1 MRVSRRFVLGAG
13 LTLGPLSP
21 FLSTNVRAEK
31 PALMIRS
38 VPSIGEELP
47 LVGLGSWITFNVGND
62 AKLLDE
68 SAKVISAFLDGGGR
82 MIDSSPMYGSA
93 QATIGYALN
102 KLGKPQTVFAAD
114 KVWTSSQSNGPTQM
128 AETQRRW
135 GVDQIDLMQVHNLVN
150 WEGHLQTLAA
160 MKADGRIK
168 AIGITTSHGSRHE
181 ALERIMMRHEIDFVQ
196 LTYNVIDRDVEQRLL
211 PLAREKKIGVIVNR
225 PYQRGALLRRFENQ
239 PLPKWVVETGAK
251 SWAQFLLK
259 FVVSHPAVTCAIPAT
274 TRVDHVRENLSV
286 ATGPMPDARL
296 RQRMADYIR
305 QL

>member
-1 MRVSRRFVLGAG
+1 MIDRRSVLRAG
-13 LTLGPLSP
+13 LMMGPLSP
-21 FLSTNVRAEK
+21 LLSLPVQAQSAQLLTRRVA
-31 PALMIRS
+31 
-38 VPSIGEELP
+38 SIGEELP

-62 AKLLDE
+62 TKLLEE
-68 SAKVISAFLDGGGR
+68 STKVISAFLEGGGR

-102 KLGKPQTVFAAD
+102 KLGKPQSVFSAD
-114 KVWTSSQSNGPTQM
+114 KVWTSSQANGPTQM

-181 ALERIMMRHEIDFVQ
+181 ALEKIMSSHEIDFVQ

-211 PLAREKKIGVIVNR
+211 PLAQEKQIAVIVNR
-225 PYQRGALLRRFENQ
+225 PYQRGALLRRFEKQ
-239 PLPKWVVETGAK
+239 PLPAWFAETGAK

-274 TRVDHVRENLSV
+274 TRVDHVRENLEV
-286 ATGPMPDARL
+286 ATGVMPDARL

-305 QL
+305 QI

>member
-1 MRVSRRFVLGAG
+1 MIIDRRSVLRAG
-13 LTLGPLSP
+13 LMMGPLSP
-21 FLSTNVRAEK
+21 LLSLPVQAQSAQLLTRRVA
-31 PALMIRS
+31 
-38 VPSIGEELP
+38 SIGEELP

-62 AKLLDE
+62 TKLLEE
-68 SAKVISAFLDGGGR
+68 STKVISAFLEGGGR

-102 KLGKPQTVFAAD
+102 KLGKPQSVFSAD
-114 KVWTSSQSNGPTQM
+114 KVWTSSQANGPTQM

-181 ALERIMMRHEIDFVQ
+181 ALEKIMSSHEIDFVQ

-211 PLAREKKIGVIVNR
+211 PLAQEKQIAVIVNR
-225 PYQRGALLRRFENQ
+225 PYQRGALLRRFEKQ
-239 PLPKWVVETGAK
+239 PLPAWVAETGAK

-274 TRVDHVRENLSV
+274 TRVDHVRENLEV
-286 ATGPMPDARL
+286 ATGAMPDARL